1 MKESYTKP
9 DITVVEF
16 KAIDVITTS
25 DPTRTSRC
33 RGANKSINSIQRKK
47 SP

>member
-9 DITVVEF
+9 DITDVEF

-25 DPTRTSRC
+25 DP
-33 RGANKSINSIQRKK
+33 GDNSPDTDIQVPW
-47 SP
+47 S

>member
-25 DPTRTSRC
+25 DPVD
-33 RGANKSINSIQRKK
+33 NSPDTDIQVPW
-47 SP
+47 S

>member
-16 KAIDVITTS
+16 KSIDVITTS
-25 DPTRTSRC
+25 DH
-33 RGANKSINSIQRKK
+33 GDN
-47 SP
+47 

>member
-25 DPTRTSRC
+25 DP
-33 RGANKSINSIQRKK
+33 GDNSPDTFIQVPW
-47 SP
+47 S

>member
-25 DPTRTSRC
+25 DP
-33 RGANKSINSIQRKK
+33 GDNSPDTDIQV
-47 SP
+47 SWS

>member
-16 KAIDVITTS
+16 KAIDVITTQKI
-25 DPTRTSRC
+25 TVT
-33 RGANKSINSIQRKK
+33 GL
-47 SP
+47 

>member
-25 DPTRTSRC
+25 APGD
-33 RGANKSINSIQRKK
+33 NSPDTDIQVPW
-47 SP
+47 S

>member
-9 DITVVEF
+9 HITVVEF

-25 DPTRTSRC
+25 DP
-33 RGANKSINSIQRKK
+33 GDNSPDTDIQVPW
-47 SP
+47 S

>member
-25 DPTRTSRC
+25 DP
-33 RGANKSINSIQRKK
+33 GDN
-47 SP
+47 